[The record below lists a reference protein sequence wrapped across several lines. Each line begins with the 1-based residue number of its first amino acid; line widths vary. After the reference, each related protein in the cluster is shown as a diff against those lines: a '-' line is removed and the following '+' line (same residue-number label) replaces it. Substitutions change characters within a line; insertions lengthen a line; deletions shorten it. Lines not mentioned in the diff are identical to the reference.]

1 MVKIGIIGAGFTGG
15 IHASSYTVIPNA
27 ELIAIA
33 DINMEKA
40 KEVANRFN
48 AKAYDSFQTMLN
60 ECEMDMVDVCLPT
73 NLHKEYVLKAA
84 KAGKHVFC
92 EKPLARSTEDTEVM
106 IEACKSAGI
115 KFMVGHVVRFFHE
128 FVRAKEII
136 EGGMIGK
143 PGLVR
148 TTRAAGFPTAS
159 QDWYADIDKSG
170 GVILDMIIH
179 DFDFLRW
186 CFGEVER
193 VYAESLTYKKVKR
206 TDYALIILRFKNGII
221 AHVEG
226 SWAHPAGTFFTR
238 LEVAGD
244 QGLLEFDSRKAT
256 PIKLALKQEDRA
268 FVGVAIPESP
278 VEEDPYTLEL
288 KHFIKCIESDEE
300 PMITGSEAM
309 ASLKV
314 ALAALESAQ
323 TGKIVILE

>member
-1 MVKIGIIGAGFTGG
+1 MVKVGIIGAGFTGG
-15 IHASSYTVIPNA
+15 IHASSYAVIPNA

-33 DINMEKA
+33 DINVEKA

-48 AKAYDSFQTMLN
+48 AKAYNSFQTMLN
-60 ECEMDMVDVCLPT
+60 ECKIDMVDVCLPT

-84 KAGKHVFC
+84 KAGRHIFC
-92 EKPLARSTEDTEVM
+92 EKPLARSIEDAEVM
-106 IEACKSAGI
+106 IEACKSVGI

-300 PMITGSEAM
+300 PMITGSEAT

-314 ALAALESAQ
+314 AFAALESAQ